1 MVKLNLEKEDN
12 VELLHRL
19 LIENNNIEKCMN
31 LMTKEGATDD
41 LLKLFKVI
49 KETYYAVYDEILRR
63 MNHASEER
71 K

>member
-31 LMTKEGATDD
+31 LMAKEGATDD
-41 LLKLFKVI
+41 LLELFKAI
-49 KETYYAVYDEILRR
+49 KETYYAIYDEILRR